1 MTQDEWRENIL
12 RRLQELEK
20 EYVQINT
27 RLFGVEEKNAVDEVH
42 RVNVEKRLLAIEE
55 SLKWLVRLIIGAIVL
70 SAMAFV
76 MNGGITL

>member
-42 RVNVEKRLLAIEE
+42 RINVEKRLLAIEE